1 MRTLSAILYDIKF
14 QMRHGFYYAY
24 ALVSLLY
31 ILLIRVM
38 PVDTREYISILII
51 FTDPTV
57 LGFFFIGGI
66 VLLEKDQNIFS
77 SIFVTPLKVWEY
89 IVAKLVSLTLLSL
102 LSSLVIA
109 FFSVPGSFN
118 PVLLIIAVATSSAFF
133 TLTGLALA
141 VRVKSINGYIIASPF
156 FLTPFVLPLFGF
168 MKFFEFPLYY
178 LLPGH
183 GSLQLLAGAYSGI
196 SFADGLYSIIL
207 IAIWIVIAYFWA
219 ESWFKK
225 YIIAGIGGGSI

>member
-24 ALVSLLY
+24 AFVSLLY
-31 ILLIRVM
+31 IMLIRVM

-66 VLLEKDQNIFS
+66 VLLEKDQGIFS
-77 SIFVTPLKVWEY
+77 SIFVTPLKVREY
-89 IVAKLVSLTLLSL
+89 IAAKLVSLTLISL

-109 FFSVPGSFN
+109 YFSTPGSFN
-118 PVLLIIAVATSSAFF
+118 PVLIIIAVATSSVFF
-133 TLTGLALA
+133 TLMGLTLA
-141 VRVKSINGYIIASPF
+141 VRVKSINGYILASPF
-156 FLTPFVLPLFGF
+156 FLTLFVMPLFAYL
-168 MKFFEFPLYY
+168 KFFEFPLNR

-183 GSLQLLAGAYSGI
+183 GSLQLLSGAYKGI
-196 SFADGLYSIIL
+196 SLCNGLYSIIL
-207 IAIWIVIAYFWA
+207 IMIWIVIAYFWA
-219 ESWFKK
+219 ESWFRR
-225 YIIAGIGGGSI
+225 YIISGIGGGSI